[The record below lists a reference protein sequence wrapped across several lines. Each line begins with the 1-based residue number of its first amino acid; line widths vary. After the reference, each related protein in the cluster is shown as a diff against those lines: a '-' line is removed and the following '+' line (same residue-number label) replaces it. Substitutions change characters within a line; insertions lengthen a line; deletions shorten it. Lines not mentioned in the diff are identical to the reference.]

1 MLVLKR
7 VSKHMMAYKQM
18 TGTVNVHVMN
28 EKSSSKTE
36 NCVFSTFV
44 VLIVGGW
51 EVPLAA

>member
-1 MLVLKR
+1 MI
-7 VSKHMMAYKQM
+7 AYKQM

-51 EVPLAA
+51 EVPLTA